1 MGIGNRIKE
10 ARQHSGYTQGELA
23 DLVGVTKAAIANYEN
38 DISHPKEAVLY
49 KLINV
54 LKVDANYL
62 FQDNIH
68 FSSDQRSVSFKE
80 YELIE
85 KYRKLDK
92 DGKHLIESTLTI
104 EYQRTEELRNHR
116 LQLYMHYYQEFQKL
130 QRKTADAEQNAII
143 DNLIN
148 SLKTDVKEL
157 SCTMSIQSDTD
168 T

>member
-116 LQLYMHYYQEFQKL
+116 LQ
-130 QRKTADAEQNAII
+130 
-143 DNLIN
+143 
-148 SLKTDVKEL
+148 
-157 SCTMSIQSDTD
+157 
-168 T
+168 